1 MYLCLLKEEKSKKM
15 YIARV
20 ICICYNVRRQISVV
34 NMFPY
39 RYGNKK
45 APFEIVRISLRGLS
59 LGFLSIALRYCSIQV
74 IIEAKDN
81 GYLPE
86 VAER

>member
-1 MYLCLLKEEKSKKM
+1 MDTDCRCDSDPDGDIYKSACLMYLCLLKAEKSKKM

-39 RYGNKK
+39 WYGNKK
-45 APFEIVRISLRGLS
+45 APFEIVRISLRGLF
-59 LGFLSIALRYCSIQV
+59 LGFIV
-74 IIEAKDN
+74 
-81 GYLPE
+81 LPD
-86 VAER
+86 